1 VKARVSVETAAGNK
15 AERNLVNEAAPSRM
29 HAAALAQ
36 ADLDRRAAS
45 EITFRGVAQG
55 DLALQPGSLVDVNGV
70 SPNLAGRY
78 VLTGATHWIDASGYR
93 TELDTAP
100 PEVAPR
106 PRADIATFGV
116 VLAVNDPEG
125 QARVRVRLP
134 AYNDVRTGWLPVAI
148 PGAGRDK
155 GLIALPDTGDTVLVV
170 LLRENPGLGLVLGG
184 LYGQHNAPESGID
197 LGRVR
202 TYTWITPGKQK
213 IQLHDELAGGLIRL
227 ENGAGA
233 YIELNGGRITIAGEA
248 IDFEKL

>member
-1 VKARVSVETAAGNK
+1 
-15 AERNLVNEAAPSRM
+15 M
-29 HAAALAQ
+29 HADALAQ

-55 DLALQPGSLVDVNGV
+55 DPALQPGSLVDVSGV

-78 VLTGATHWIDASGYR
+78 VLTGATHSIDASGYR

-106 PRADIATFGV
+106 PRADIATFGEV
-116 VLAVNDPEG
+116 IDVGDPQG
-125 QARVRVRLP
+125 RARVRVLLP
-134 AYNDVRTGWLPVAI
+134 AYNNARTGWLQVAI
-148 PGAGRDK
+148 PGAGPGK

-170 LLRENPGLGLVLGG
+170 LLRENPSLGLVLGG
-184 LYGQHNAPESGID
+184 LYGQHNAPESGVD

-202 TYTWITPGKQK
+202 TYTWITPGNQK
-213 IQLHDELAGGLIRL
+213 IQLDDELAGGLIRL

-233 YIELNGGRITIAGEA
+233 YIELNGDRITISGQA